1 MLGLASSEGL
11 GSTACGTRTEL
22 LLHGSHSASRCAPP
36 QEQSRYSAS
45 AAPIKDFAWRCAPCS
60 LDRQIGFAATF
71 PCLRSGLPA
80 WTDLLV
86 ESSVRAN
93 LPSRSVLLHP
103 LAASGGFIMYL
114 DWTALTP
121 ALTEIRL
128 LALWI
133 PLPLPVA
140 APR

>member
-11 GSTACGTRTEL
+11 GSTACATRTEL
-22 LLHGSHSASRCAPP
+22 YLDGSHSASRCAPP

-45 AAPIKDFAWRCAPCS
+45 AAPIEDFAWRSAPCS

-71 PCLRSGLPA
+71 PCLRSDSQCGLIFSLTHPGA
-80 WTDLLV
+80 DVL
-86 ESSVRAN
+86 A
-93 LPSRSVLLHP
+93 RSALLHP
-103 LAASGGFIMYL
+103 LAASRGFIMYS
-114 DWTALTP
+114 DWPALTP
-121 ALTEIRL
+121 ALTEIRQ